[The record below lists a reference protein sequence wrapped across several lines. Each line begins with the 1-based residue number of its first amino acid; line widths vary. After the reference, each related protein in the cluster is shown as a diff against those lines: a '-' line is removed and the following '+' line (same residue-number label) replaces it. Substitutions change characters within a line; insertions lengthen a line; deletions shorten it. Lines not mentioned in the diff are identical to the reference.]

1 MRSTQKTLKKD
12 FFDKLATSKRKGL
25 KLFILKQFNIYFA
38 ALMAA
43 TKFHFDGP
51 KALPLEFARTLAGP
65 GPAVRRGRITRTYRI
80 RPAVGG
86 RSSDVHGRPMR

>member
-1 MRSTQKTLKKD
+1 MNKRVKALPDGAFALLYLTQQYK
-12 FFDKLATSKRKGL
+12 
-25 KLFILKQFNIYFA
+25 ICFA

-65 GPAVRRGRITRTYRI
+65 GPRFA
-80 RPAVGG
+80 
-86 RSSDVHGRPMR
+86 DVHPRKQSSADDTLRPRA